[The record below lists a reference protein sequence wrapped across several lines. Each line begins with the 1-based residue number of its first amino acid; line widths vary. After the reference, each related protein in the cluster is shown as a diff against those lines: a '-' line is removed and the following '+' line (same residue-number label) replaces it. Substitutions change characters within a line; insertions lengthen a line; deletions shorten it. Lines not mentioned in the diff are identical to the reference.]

1 MQYVLPCQELPV
13 PHKLEA
19 DPKHA
24 AMQLL
29 DLFSTTLVDQRGGT
43 TLVVEVRP
51 VEELDEEDEVEGT
64 QHNEASVEILEPAQR
79 PTKHQPPEDYQLCMG
94 QP

>member
-1 MQYVLPCQELPV
+1 MQYMLPCQELPV

-29 DLFSTTLVDQRGGT
+29 NVFSTTLVDQRGGT
-43 TLVVEVRP
+43 TLVVEVGP
-51 VEELDEEDEVEGT
+51 VEELDEVEAT

-79 PTKHQPPEDYQLCMG
+79 PTKHQPPADYQLCMG